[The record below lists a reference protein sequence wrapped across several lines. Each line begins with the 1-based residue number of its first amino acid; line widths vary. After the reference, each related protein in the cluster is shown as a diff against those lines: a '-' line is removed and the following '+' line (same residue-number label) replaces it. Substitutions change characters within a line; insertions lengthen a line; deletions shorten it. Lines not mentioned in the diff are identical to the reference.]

1 MAFATIDVTKG
12 ITGTIPV
19 ANGGTGLTSGTTG
32 QFLKFTGTT
41 TVASSAVDAGKVL
54 QTQSITH
61 NSRTTVSSGSFSGVG
76 LEDTI
81 TCSAATS
88 KVLVMV
94 SAEYGCDSNNASV
107 TYAGVKWKLFRNHSG
122 ISETEIFSTHSQHNR
137 PENSGMDMIF
147 QDNLNIIYLD
157 SPNTTNEITYSVGAK
172 NEPATTGVEMIAGG
186 SNEFNKTITLI
197 EIGA

>member
-1 MAFATIDVTKG
+1 MALTRLGGNQAINLTSNV
-12 ITGTIPV
+12 TGTLPT
-19 ANGGTGLTSGTTG
+19 ANGGTGATS
-32 QFLKFTGTT
+32 FT
-41 TVASSAVDAGKVL
+41 AGKVL

-61 NSRTTVSSGSFSGVG
+61 NSRTTISSGSFTGAG

-88 KVLVMV
+88 KVLIMI
-94 SAEYGCDSNNASV
+94 SGEFGCDSNNASV

-122 ISETEIFSTHSQHNR
+122 ISDTEIFSTHSQHNR

-157 SPNTTNEITYSVGAK
+157 SPNTTNELTYSLQAK

-186 SNEFNKTITLI
+186 SNEYNKTITLI

>member
-1 MAFATIDVTKG
+1 MALTRLGLNQSINLTSNV
-12 ITGTIPV
+12 TGTLPV
-19 ANGGTGLTSGTTG
+19 ANGGTNLSSGFINGTTN
-32 QFLKFTGTT
+32 
-41 TVASSAVDAGKVL
+41 VGKVL

-61 NSRTTVSSGSFSGVG
+61 NSRTTISSGSFTGAG

-88 KVLVMV
+88 KVLVMI
-94 SAEYGCDSNNASV
+94 SAEFGCDSNNASV

-122 ISETEIFSTHSQHNR
+122 ISDTEIFSTHSQHNR

-157 SPNTTNEITYSVGAK
+157 SPNTTNELTYSLQAK
-172 NEPATTGVEMIAGG
+172 NEPSTTGVEMIAGG
-186 SNEFNKTITLI
+186 SNEYNKTITLI

>member
-1 MAFATIDVTKG
+1 MALTTVRSTGISSLPAISAANLTSIPAAN
-12 ITGTIPV
+12 ITGTLPAISG
-19 ANGGTGLTSGTTG
+19 ANLTGIS
-32 QFLKFTGTT
+32 
-41 TVASSAVDAGKVL
+41 AGKVL
-54 QTQSITH
+54 QTQSTTH
-61 NSRTTVSSGSFSGVG
+61 NSRTTVSSGNFSGVQ

-88 KVLVMV
+88 KVLVMI
-94 SAEYGCDSNNASV
+94 SGEYGVDSNNASV

>member
-1 MAFATIDVTKG
+1 MALTRLGLNQAINLATNV
-12 ITGTIPV
+12 TGTL
-19 ANGGTGLTSGTTG
+19 ATGNGGTGATS
-32 QFLKFTGTT
+32 FT
-41 TVASSAVDAGKVL
+41 AGKVL

-61 NSRTTVSSGSFSGVG
+61 NSRTTISSGSFTGAG

-88 KVLVMV
+88 KVLVMI
-94 SAEYGCDSNNASV
+94 SAEFGCDSNNASV

-122 ISETEIFSTHSQHNR
+122 ISDTEIFSTHSQHNR

-157 SPNTTNEITYSVGAK
+157 SPNTTNELTYSLQAK

-186 SNEFNKTITLI
+186 SNEYNKTITLI

>member
-1 MAFATIDVTKG
+1 MPFTLLKPTGIDLSQTF
-12 ITGTIPV
+12 
-19 ANGGTGLTSGTTG
+19 N
-32 QFLKFTGTT
+32 FTGT
-41 TVASSAVDAGKVL
+41 VSGAGGGKVL

-61 NSRTTVSSGSFSGVG
+61 NSRTTVSSGNFSGVG

-81 TCSAATS
+81 TCSASTS

-94 SAEYGCDSNNASV
+94 SGEYGVDSNNASV
-107 TYAGVKWKLFRNHSG
+107 TYAGAKWKLFRNHSG
-122 ISETEIFSTHSQHNR
+122 ISETEIFSTHTQHNR

-172 NEPATTGVEMIAGG
+172 NEPATTGIEFIAGG
-186 SNEFNKTITLI
+186 SNEYNKTITLI